1 MICPVSQS
9 NSGLNWLDR
18 LRTSKGFPVG
28 NETGLEAFL
37 DANAP
42 PSDQVASSGDD
53 RSVALSRPDISGE
66 SAKVRVRVKRGR
78 APIGRDKGDWF
89 AILSGVLAE
98 LFNMGDPRRSMVMDD
113 KRTCRKQK
121 NPKTC
126 TILCST
132 NGGDRNAA
140 VSPQTSVSGTKD
152 KETVELDSV
161 HRRPRRKSGK
171 NVLKADEKEEGSANV
186 RSPELDSCS
195 CTVVTVIDSSF
206 PGWKFGKAISRK
218 GNDWRIRE
226 IRKSLDGNM
235 ATSDSIFRKKRRL
248 HCGKDQDEPPIC
260 SSIASGEGGIMETA
274 QDVRTSL

>member
-1 MICPVSQS
+1 MICPASRS
-9 NSGLNWLDR
+9 NSRLNWLDR

-28 NETGLEAFL
+28 NEIGLEAFL

-42 PSDQVASSGDD
+42 PSGQVESSGDD
-53 RSVALSRPDISGE
+53 RSAASARPDISGE
-66 SAKVRVRVKRGR
+66 SAKVRVRMKRGR
-78 APIGRDKGDWF
+78 GPIGRDKEDWF
-89 AILSGVLAE
+89 AILNGMLAE
-98 LFNMGDPRRSMVMDD
+98 LFNMGDPRRSRVMDER
-113 KRTCRKQK
+113 RTSRKQK

-126 TILCST
+126 TILCSA

-152 KETVELDSV
+152 KETVEMNSV

-171 NVLKADEKEEGSANV
+171 NGLKVDEKEEGSANV
-186 RSPELDSCS
+186 LPAEDSCS

-235 ATSDSIFRKKRRL
+235 ATSESIFRKKRRL
-248 HCGKDQDEPPIC
+248 NCGKDHDEPPIC
-260 SSIASGEGGIMETA
+260 SWIASGEGGTVEAA
-274 QDVRTSL
+274 QDIRTSE